1 MNLIIKSLTYL
12 HPDKELL
19 FENINLSVANG
30 DKAAL
35 VGQNGAGKSTLL
47 QIIAGKLM
55 QTSGEVILR
64 EQPWYVPQHLGQ
76 YDGLS
81 IAEALG
87 VEKKLQ
93 AIRAIT
99 GGDVRPAYFT
109 DLEDDW
115 EIEDKVMAAL
125 AKWDLGHLS
134 PEQKMSELSGGEKTK
149 VFFGWNSYT

>member
-35 VGQNGAGKSTLL
+35 VGQNGAGKSTVL

-64 EQPWYVPQHLGQ
+64 EQPWYVP
-76 YDGLS
+76 
-81 IAEALG
+81 
-87 VEKKLQ
+87 
-93 AIRAIT
+93 
-99 GGDVRPAYFT
+99 
-109 DLEDDW
+109 
-115 EIEDKVMAAL
+115 
-125 AKWDLGHLS
+125 
-134 PEQKMSELSGGEKTK
+134 
-149 VFFGWNSYT
+149 